1 MYLRLIKMFSYCLW
15 QGSAI
20 KTVSYS
26 FCNLRTNLLCRCW
39 PKFPLFFV
47 CVFFFR
53 LALAVQILLHN
64 PRIAFSCFPVLFP
77 HFDKLC
83 LSRYWRKV
91 LVVIVSS
98 TDCPTA
104 FVPNRLSLRNNVQSV
119 SLSLYLSLCFCLP
132 VSVSVC
138 QSVCLSVCL
147 SLSLTHTHT
156 HTHARTHAR
165 TRTRTH
171 THARTHARTRTHAHT
186 HTHTQSP
193 KRSLPPFF
201 PLVVPRTIKTTR
213 KIHVLFCFPQDPT
226 VSGSSQHCV

>member
-156 HTHARTHAR
+156 HTRTPL
-165 TRTRTH
+165 TH
-171 THARTHARTRTHAHT
+171 TCRLQQNLKRATYFRNRFFYQQNTLHKEKRKQEYSFWKRMFSFLFFF
-186 HTHTQSP
+186 SP
-193 KRSLPPFF
+193 
-201 PLVVPRTIKTTR
+201 I
-213 KIHVLFCFPQDPT
+213 
-226 VSGSSQHCV
+226 